1 MDKNG
6 VFSVKLRIALLVAAL
21 VAAAIPAWSVES
33 NPKVL
38 VIADTGFTDSDPL
51 IASHTVMQVCL
62 MDWYACP
69 NGTNFQESGTAAS
82 LTSAQMKA
90 SGFDHGSK
98 MARSA
103 IAAYPDVKLILIR
116 VIGQSSS
123 GGRMPTSESIITKV
137 LSWTNK
143 NAKLYNI
150 GAVAISQGSTKIGSN
165 ARRCFSSPATEKEIA
180 SLKAK
185 GIYTF
190 FPAGNEG
197 KSDLINW
204 PACIADAV
212 AVGALDKSGAIAS
225 YSNYAMGQ
233 VDIYEPGYVID
244 TETVALYGSDNGTS
258 HSTQYAAAKWLSLV
272 NQFPQVRPALIYWN
286 YILSGDPVTNTKG
299 YFGWSSSLESVRET
313 LVSR

>member
-1 MDKNG
+1 M
-6 VFSVKLRIALLVAAL
+6 KLRITLLIAAL
-21 VAAAIPAWSVES
+21 VAAAMPAWSVEVA
-33 NPKVL
+33 PRVL
-38 VIADTGFTDSDPL
+38 VIADTGFSDSDPL
-51 IASHTVMQVCL
+51 IASHTVLQVCI

-82 LTSAQMKA
+82 LSSSQMKY
-90 SGFDHGSK
+90 SGFSHGSK

-103 IAAYPDVKLILIR
+103 ITAYPDVKLILIR
-116 VIGQSSS
+116 IVGQSSS
-123 GGRMPTSESIITKV
+123 GGRMSTSESIVTKV
-137 LSWTNK
+137 LAWSNK

-150 GAVAISQGSTKIGSN
+150 GAVAISQGSTKVGTN
-165 ARRCFSSPATEKEIA
+165 ARRCLSSPATDKELA

-197 KSDLINW
+197 KSDTINW

-233 VDIYEPGYVID
+233 VDVYEPGYVID
-244 TETVALYGSDNGTS
+244 TETVIIYGSDNGTS

-272 NQFPQVRPALIYWN
+272 NEFPQVRPALIYWN
-286 YILSGDPVTNTKG
+286 YILSGDPVTNSKG
-299 YFGWSSSLESVRET
+299 YFGWSSNLESVREN

>member
-1 MDKNG
+1 MKI
-6 VFSVKLRIALLVAAL
+6 RIALLVAAL
-21 VAAAIPAWSVES
+21 VAVAIPAWSVES

-38 VIADTGFTDSDPL
+38 VIADTGFSDSDL
-51 IASHTVMQVCL
+51 VIASHTVLQLCI

-69 NGTNFQESGTAAS
+69 NGSNFQESGTAATLS
-82 LTSAQMKA
+82 PSQMKH
-90 SGFDHGSK
+90 SGFSHGSK

-116 VIGQSSS
+116 VVGQSSS
-123 GGRMPTSESIITKV
+123 GGRMPTSESIVTKV
-137 LSWTNK
+137 LAWSNK

-150 GAVAISQGSTKIGSN
+150 GAVAISQGSTKVGTN
-165 ARRCFSSPATEKEIA
+165 ARRCLASPATDKEIA
-180 SLKAK
+180 ALKAK

-197 KSDLINW
+197 KSDIINW

-233 VDIYEPGYVID
+233 IDIYEPGYVID
-244 TETVALYGSDNGTS
+244 TATIATYGSDNGTS

-272 NQFPQVRPALIYWN
+272 NQFPQTRPALIYWN
-286 YILSGDPVTNTKG
+286 YILSGDPVTNSKG
-299 YFGWSSSLESVRET
+299 FYGWSSNLESVRET
-313 LVSR
+313 LVGR

>member
-1 MDKNG
+1 M
-6 VFSVKLRIALLVAAL
+6 KLRITLLVAAL
-21 VAAAIPAWSVES
+21 VTAALPAWSAES

-38 VIADTGFTDSDPL
+38 VIADTGFSDSDPV
-51 IASHTVMQVCL
+51 IASHTVLQVCL
-62 MDWYACP
+62 MDWYSCP

-82 LTSAQMKA
+82 LSPTQMKY
-90 SGFDHGSK
+90 SGFNHGSK

-116 VIGQSSS
+116 VVGQSSS

-137 LSWTNK
+137 LAWTNK

-150 GAVAISQGSTKIGSN
+150 GAVAISQGSTKVGTN
-165 ARRCFSSPATEKEIA
+165 ARRCIVSPATDKEIA
-180 SLKAK
+180 NLKFK

-197 KSDLINW
+197 KSDVINW
-204 PACIADAV
+204 PACISDAV

-233 VDIYEPGYVID
+233 IDIYEPGYVID
-244 TETVALYGSDNGTS
+244 TETVSIYGSDNGTS
-258 HSTQYAAAKWLSLV
+258 HSTQYAAAKWLSLI

-286 YILSGDPVTNTKG
+286 YILSGDPVTNSKG
-299 YFGWSSSLESVRET
+299 YFGWSSSLESVREN
-313 LVSR
+313 LVGR

>member
-1 MDKNG
+1 M
-6 VFSVKLRIALLVAAL
+6 
-21 VAAAIPAWSVES
+21 
-33 NPKVL
+33 
-38 VIADTGFTDSDPL
+38 
-51 IASHTVMQVCL
+51 

-69 NGTNFQESGTAAS
+69 NGSNFQESGTAAS
-82 LTSAQMKA
+82 LTPVQMKYA
-90 SGFDHGSK
+90 GFNHGSK

-116 VIGQSSS
+116 IVGSSSS

-137 LSWTNK
+137 LAWSNK
-143 NAKLYNI
+143 NAKVYNI
-150 GAVAISQGSTKIGSN
+150 GAVAISQGSTKVGSN
-165 ARRCFSSPATEKEIA
+165 ARRCLASPATDKEVA
-180 SLKAK
+180 ALKVK

-197 KSDLINW
+197 RSDLINW

-233 VDIYEPGYVID
+233 IDIYEPGYVID
-244 TETVALYGSDNGTS
+244 TETVSIYGSDNGTS

-286 YILSGDPVTNTKG
+286 YILSGEPVTNSKG
-299 YFGWSSSLESVRET
+299 FFGWSSSLDNVRQT

>member
-1 MDKNG
+1 
-6 VFSVKLRIALLVAAL
+6 VKLRATLLIAAL
-21 VAAAIPAWSVES
+21 VAAAIPAWSAEV

-38 VIADTGFTDSDPL
+38 VIADTGFSDSDPL
-51 IASHTVMQVCL
+51 ITSHTVLQVCV

-69 NGTNFQESGTAAS
+69 NGTNFQESGTAAMLS
-82 LTSAQMKA
+82 PAQMKY
-90 SGFDHGSK
+90 SGFNHGSK

-116 VIGQSSS
+116 VVGQSSS

-137 LSWTNK
+137 LAWTNK

-150 GAVAISQGSTKIGSN
+150 GAVAISQGSTKVGTN
-165 ARRCFSSPATEKEIA
+165 ARRCISSPATDKEIA
-180 SLKAK
+180 NLKTK

-233 VDIYEPGYVID
+233 IDIYEPGYVID
-244 TETVALYGSDNGTS
+244 TETVAIYGSDNGTS

-286 YILSGDPVTNTKG
+286 YILSGEPVTNSKG
-299 YFGWSSSLESVRET
+299 FFGWSSNLESVRET

>member
-1 MDKNG
+1 M
-6 VFSVKLRIALLVAAL
+6 KLRITILVVAL
-21 VAAAIPAWSVES
+21 VAAAIPAWSIES

-38 VIADTGFTDSDPL
+38 VIADTGFSDSDPL
-51 IASHTVMQVCL
+51 ITSHTVLQVCM

-69 NGTNFQESGTAAS
+69 NGSNFQESGTAAS
-82 LTSAQMKA
+82 LTPVQMKYA
-90 SGFDHGSK
+90 GFNHGSK

-116 VIGQSSS
+116 IVGSSSS

-137 LSWTNK
+137 LAWSNK
-143 NAKLYNI
+143 NAKVYNI
-150 GAVAISQGSTKIGSN
+150 GAVAISQGSTKVGSN
-165 ARRCFSSPATEKEIA
+165 ARRCLASPATDKEIA
-180 SLKAK
+180 ALKVK

-197 KSDLINW
+197 RSDLINW

-233 VDIYEPGYVID
+233 IDIYEPGYVID
-244 TETVALYGSDNGTS
+244 TETVSIYGSDNGTS

-286 YILSGDPVTNTKG
+286 YILSGEPVTNSKG
-299 YFGWSSSLESVRET
+299 FFGWSSSLDNVRQT